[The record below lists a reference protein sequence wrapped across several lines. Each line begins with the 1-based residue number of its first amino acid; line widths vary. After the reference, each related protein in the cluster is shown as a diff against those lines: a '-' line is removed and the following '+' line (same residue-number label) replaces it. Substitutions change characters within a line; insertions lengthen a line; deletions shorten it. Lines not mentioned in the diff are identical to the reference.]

1 MTTPE
6 APRPWAP
13 PSATLIAW
21 LVFVLTAV
29 SLMLPMFSGQFLGG
43 DDQLIA
49 GYAFRE
55 FGATFFK
62 EHGRIPEWNPYLF
75 GGMPFIAAMHGD
87 IFYPTAWLR
96 WLVPTDIGMTLGFF
110 IHLVI
115 AGGAMYAL
123 LRGLGLAWTAAVV
136 GGVAYELSGI
146 VASMMRPG
154 HDGKLFVAALAPL
167 AFLALLRAIRHG
179 RLGGFG
185 AFALVIGLAMLSPH
199 YQMTYYLLVASGLF
213 TLWLTFLDP
222 ERARPK
228 AVVGDLA
235 GASVGAALGIGIGMI
250 QGFPFLKYIP
260 FSPRTEG
267 SVSSGWDYATSFAM
281 PLDELASTILPQF
294 NGTFDLYW
302 GGNFF
307 KTHVEYLGVL
317 VVILAILG
325 LGTAKR
331 RGLLLGFG
339 IIAGLFLLVS
349 LGAHTPF
356 YRIWYE
362 VMPMM
367 KKVRA
372 AGMAFFLVALPVCI
386 WAALGVEQL
395 LAGKVP
401 ARRLYTLL
409 GVFAVIGLLGAV
421 GGLQPF
427 AEAFAPEERRDRV
440 LENAAALRLG
450 SIRLL
455 VMTLLGG
462 AAFVAIQRRTLGGG
476 LAAAAL
482 VLTVGGDNWS
492 ILRNYVPWVA
502 PAAETYAPDALI
514 SAMSAPQM
522 PIRNYDGRSDVI
534 REYNFGVYQ
543 GSWLMAERIPT
554 VFGYHGNEVRFFD
567 ELWGTKNVWE
577 HQTSPSLWDL
587 YAVNYLTVG
596 GEAGDLTGFTKAAG
610 PVSFPSLT
618 GRRAMGGF
626 LYTRD
631 DPAPWVRVV
640 PAAVKVP
647 EAQIIPTVVDPRFP
661 TRQVVL
667 YPDTASVEGTAT
679 ADAIPE
685 STPVSAALSAWQAGE
700 MTIALSGSD
709 TRPTYLLVAEN
720 WAPGWEAVVDG
731 TPAAAHR
738 ANHAL
743 LSVVVPA
750 GAREIQLRYV
760 TPGYATGKIITIISL
775 FGALVLI
782 GVGMRSGRRETADA

>member
-1 MTTPE
+1 MT
-6 APRPWAP
+6 PRPSDDQP
-13 PSATLIAW
+13 TRGQTLIAW
-21 LVFVLTAV
+21 LVFVAAAMSFGYPL
-29 SLMLPMFSGQFLGG
+29 LSGQFMAG
-43 DDQLIA
+43 DDQLLA
-49 GYAFRE
+49 GYAFRD
-55 FGATFFK
+55 FGATFFR

-75 GGMPFIAAMHGD
+75 GGVPFIAAMAGD

-96 WLVPTDIGMTLGFF
+96 WIVPTDVGMTLGFLL
-110 IHLVI
+110 HLVL

-123 LRGLGLAWTAAVV
+123 LRGLRLGWTAALV
-136 GGVAYELSGI
+136 GGLAYEMSGI
-146 VASMMRPG
+146 LASMMRPG

-250 QGFPFLKYIP
+250 QGLPFLKYIP
-260 FSPRTEG
+260 ISPRAEG
-267 SVSSGWDYATSFAM
+267 SASSGWEYATSYAM
-281 PLDELASTILPQF
+281 PLDELASTVLPQF
-294 NGTFDLYW
+294 NGIFELYW
-302 GGNFF
+302 GSNFF
-307 KTHVEYLGVL
+307 KTHVEYLGIL

-331 RGLLLGFG
+331 RGLLLGLG

-349 LGAHTPF
+349 FGGHTPF
-356 YRIWYE
+356 YRLWYE

-367 KKVRA
+367 QKVRA
-372 AGMAFFLVALPVCI
+372 PGMAFYLVALPVCV

-395 LAGKVP
+395 LAGNVP
-401 ARRLYTLL
+401 ARRLVILL
-409 GVFAVIGLLGAV
+409 GVFLGIGLLGAV

-440 LENAAALRLG
+440 LANAAALRLG

-455 VMTLLGG
+455 VVTLLGG
-462 AAFVAIQRRTLGGG
+462 AAFVAIQRRMLGGG

-492 ILRNYVPWVA
+492 ILRHYVPWVA
-502 PAAETYAPDALI
+502 PASETYAPDALI
-514 SAMSAPQM
+514 SAMSEQPM
-522 PIRNYDGRSDVI
+522 PIRNYDGRSDGI

-554 VFGYHGNEVRFFD
+554 VFGYHGNELRFFD

-596 GEAGDLTGFTKAAG
+596 GEAGDLPEFTKTAG
-610 PVSFPSLT
+610 PVAFPSLT
-618 GRRAMGGF
+618 GRRAMAGF
-626 LYTRD
+626 LYTRT
-631 DPAPWVRVV
+631 DPISWVRVV

-667 YPDTASVEGTAT
+667 YPDTASVEGAAAT
-679 ADAIPE
+679 DALPE
-685 STPVSAALSAWQAGE
+685 STPVTATLSSWEAGAMTVALA
-700 MTIALSGSD
+700 GSD
-709 TRPTYLLVAEN
+709 TKPTYLLVAEN
-720 WAPGWEAVVDG
+720 WAPGWEAIVDG
-731 TPAAAHR
+731 TPAATHR

-743 LSVVVPA
+743 LSVVVPP
-750 GAREIQLRYV
+750 GAREVQLRYV
-760 TPGYATGKIITIISL
+760 TPGYATGKLITLGSL
-775 FGALVLI
+775 LGALALI
-782 GVGMRSGRRETADA
+782 GAGMRATRRESVDA

>member
-6 APRPWAP
+6 APRSWAP

-21 LVFVLTAV
+21 IVFVLTAV

-110 IHLVI
+110 IHLII

-123 LRGLGLAWTAAVV
+123 LRGLGLAWTSAVV

-179 RLGGFG
+179 RIGGFG
-185 AFALVIGLAMLSPH
+185 AFAMVIGLAMLSPH
-199 YQMTYYLLVASGLF
+199 YQMTYYLLVASALF
-213 TLWLTFLDP
+213 TLWLVFLDP
-222 ERARPK
+222 ERTRPK
-228 AVVGDLA
+228 AVAGDLA
-235 GASVGAALGIGIGMI
+235 GASAGAALGIGIGMI

-267 SVSSGWDYATSFAM
+267 SASSGWEYATSFAM
-281 PLDELASTILPQF
+281 PLDEIASTILPQF
-294 NGTFDLYW
+294 NGIFELYW

-339 IIAGLFLLVS
+339 IIAALFLLVS

-372 AGMAFFLVALPVCI
+372 AGMAFFLVALPICI

-401 ARRLYTLL
+401 AKRLYTLL
-409 GVFAVIGLLGAV
+409 GVFVVIGLLGAV
-421 GGLQPF
+421 GGLQLF
-427 AEAFAPEERRDRV
+427 AEALAPEVRRDRV

-455 VMTLLGG
+455 VVTLLGG
-462 AAFVAIQRRTLGGG
+462 AGLVAIQRRMLGGG

-482 VLTVGGDNWS
+482 IVTVGGDNWS

-502 PAAETYAPDALI
+502 PAAETYAPDELI
-514 SAMSAPQM
+514 SAMSQQQM

-534 REYNFGVYQ
+534 PEYNFGVYQ

-567 ELWGTKNVWE
+567 ELWGTKNIWQY
-577 HQTSPSLWDL
+577 QTSPSLWDL
-587 YAVNYLTVG
+587 YAVNYITVG
-596 GEAGDLTGFTKAAG
+596 GEAGDLAEFTKAAG

-626 LYTRD
+626 LYTRNE
-631 DPAPWVRVV
+631 PAPWVRVV

-667 YPDTASVEGTAT
+667 YPDTATVAGASGT
-679 ADAIPE
+679 DAIPE
-685 STPVSAALSAWQAGE
+685 STPVTATLSAWQAGE
-700 MTIALSGSD
+700 MTVALTGSD

-720 WAPGWEAVVDG
+720 WAPGWEAMVDG
-731 TPAAAHR
+731 TPAVTHR

-750 GAREIQLRYV
+750 GAREIHLRYV
-760 TPGYATGKIITIISL
+760 TPGYATGKIITLISL
-775 FGALVLI
+775 LGALALI
-782 GVGMRSGRRETADA
+782 GVGMRGTRREPVNA